1 MELRDHCVG
10 SGVGGGDRELR
21 NHCVGSGGDD
31 GDPCESDVGSTE
43 EVPVLDPEDAKLRL

>member
-1 MELRDHCVG
+1 MQNTQKGDCDWELRDH
-10 SGVGGGDRELR
+10 RM
-21 NHCVGSGGDD
+21 GSGGDD